1 MSKINIRESL
11 RNMDADSCCKYDL
24 LTMYDACPLTDEDK
38 ADIAKLL
45 FDNEDP
51 EVIYQKLCT
60 YFCDDDVGELTG
72 LTDVQN
78 VTPFEAII
86 NNVKMG
92 LDQKYDSVFYND
104 VAGQFEITSKDTTYT
119 FGLSPVE
126 YETDGISLYVDY
138 NYDVPINYTSIK
150 EASEDILNKCI
161 EKVSTASQSNAYV
174 DDDTM
179 DYIVYDVVEDEGR
192 LCAKCMNE
200 STNSFEDIKLGK
212 VNSDAVN
219 ELLNNILNNPNYKLT
234 NDCRKKIADNS
245 APWGIVMSP
254 GFDITATN
262 ALMSTGDFGGSVSF
276 GESEELT
283 FENGDRVT
291 DGNRK
296 GTVIDCDSI
305 KVLVDWDY
313 SETDDIEWVM
323 KEDLSFVNAL
333 KESSEDE
340 AKLQMNNKY
349 DKDIVTEGIF
359 DSKETKQK
367 RYADTVKDVFGE
379 DVNVVAN
386 NVISYA
392 SDLLQEVADSL
403 GDESSSKNLGNSIM
417 RVIKNAQATINK
429 TPHSLVR
436 NIASIGQKYERES
449 INLKELQD
457 FLSKVGKLQ
466 NSGKDGYK
474 AMQFLFDKINN
485 SLSTRIDAI
494 IKTITNEYGLIRES
508 NESIQEVEDEA
519 KLQMNNK
526 YDKDI
531 VTEGIFDS
539 KETKQKRYADTVK
552 DVFGEDVNV
561 VANNVISY
569 ASDLL
574 QEVADS
580 LGDESSSKNLGNS
593 IMRVI
598 KNAQATI
605 NKTPH
610 SLVRNIASIGQKY
623 ERESINLK
631 ELQDFLSKV
640 GKLQNSGK
648 DGYKAMQ
655 FLFDKINNSLS
666 TRIDAIIKTIT
677 NEYGLIRE
685 SNESIQEVEDDQYF
699 TKEDLRD
706 GNLTEQDLLDAGYKY
721 VASNSPYDLYR
732 KIIGGKGDWYAV
744 NYENN
749 TVQHI
754 TYAQARGYEPIDDTT
769 GIKRLSKE
777 LGKKLLPQN
786 ESVDDGWVKR
796 WSFADKWYKGP
807 FVISKNPEPYRGY
820 HLEKVKPNGATA
832 KHYGNFNSIDDAKAE
847 ASRYLKE
854 SADDGVD
861 SNRFLP
867 NMEYCPA
874 CGGTRFNVKTGVC
887 ADCGYDEGDWGYTGT
902 DDLDEEVDIVEED
915 AEGYVNLREAF
926 EDTDELE
933 LKQAQQEFSSA
944 ATSINSTKLPAIYN
958 MVNFRSGDVVV
969 DFGGGK
975 FDNAVNYLKDK
986 GVTLLVYDPYNRSA
1000 EHNKEVL
1007 RILKE
1012 HGGADAAVNSNVLNV
1027 IKEPEAREAVLRN
1040 IKKITKRGAPIY
1052 ITVYEG
1058 RGDGAEGPTKS
1069 GYQLNRKTGDYMDEV
1084 GRVFSNVKRKGKL
1097 ITAINES
1104 TKHIKSSRNETF
1116 QNDKRL
1122 SSTSTNVP
1130 ETQMIDDLEYF
1141 YEVYPE
1147 AMEPILIRNGA
1158 TPDKDNWLD
1167 GCNIPQAYNEAVAY
1181 FESKY
1186 DNDDEYSELDTGV
1199 GSRLGWSNYIQS
1211 GIYEELDSDDYVDDW
1226 RELASKSVE
1235 GYVYTYCD
1243 ECGKKNR
1250 VKVTFN
1256 NFNEPFNDT
1265 EYKCKYC
1272 GANNLLTDPHSYD
1285 KNGNLVEASDDGGT
1299 GPTKSGYQLNR
1310 KTGDYM
1316 NESIVTEASNIGQG
1330 YTAPVMVSL
1339 ATEAKELEEWVEEYK
1354 NSKDKDAFE
1363 RLLPRFEDNILD
1375 YKSEIEKKI
1384 EEFDQYW
1391 EVHKKAML
1399 DNISEAVSI
1408 LKNIEIPGLDSKLS
1422 KLNESYSD
1430 DEWIDKMWEAFQGI
1444 SGIKDIS
1451 EGKNPNTYVVTF
1463 DTDGSAT
1470 ARARILLKA
1479 LIKANLDIELDSSNG
1494 SNVFTFITP
1503 TNEWEF
1509 IKGKM
1514 IKDSDGFLTSYDW
1527 YRNTDSG
1534 LNIFMFGEEEADP
1547 DYADWET
1554 ESDSEAEDWFNSY
1567 TGFDEE

>member
-24 LTMYDACPLTDEDK
+24 LTMYDACSLTDEDK

-45 FDNEDP
+45 FDKEDP
-51 EVIYQKLCT
+51 EVIYQKLCN
-60 YFCDDDVGELTG
+60 YFCDDDVSELTG
-72 LTDVQN
+72 LADVQN

-86 NNVKMG
+86 NNVKTG
-92 LDQKYDSVFYND
+92 LDQKYDGVFYND
-104 VAGQFEITSKDTTYT
+104 VAGQFEIKSKGTTYT

-150 EASEDILNKCI
+150 EASEDILNKCE
-161 EKVSTASQSNAYV
+161 EKVLVASQSNAV
-174 DDDTM
+174 LDDDTM
-179 DYIVYDVVEDEGR
+179 EYTVYDVVEDEGR

-254 GFDITATN
+254 GFDITASN
-262 ALMSTGDFGGSVSF
+262 ALMSTVDFGGSVSF

-283 FENGDRVT
+283 FEKGDRVT

-333 KESSEDE
+333 KESE
-340 AKLQMNNKY
+340 
-349 DKDIVTEGIF
+349 
-359 DSKETKQK
+359 
-367 RYADTVKDVFGE
+367 
-379 DVNVVAN
+379 
-386 NVISYA
+386 
-392 SDLLQEVADSL
+392 
-403 GDESSSKNLGNSIM
+403 
-417 RVIKNAQATINK
+417 
-429 TPHSLVR
+429 
-436 NIASIGQKYERES
+436 
-449 INLKELQD
+449 
-457 FLSKVGKLQ
+457 
-466 NSGKDGYK
+466 
-474 AMQFLFDKINN
+474 
-485 SLSTRIDAI
+485 
-494 IKTITNEYGLIRES
+494 
-508 NESIQEVEDEA
+508 
-519 KLQMNNK
+519 
-526 YDKDI
+526 
-531 VTEGIFDS
+531 
-539 KETKQKRYADTVK
+539 
-552 DVFGEDVNV
+552 
-561 VANNVISY
+561 
-569 ASDLL
+569 
-574 QEVADS
+574 
-580 LGDESSSKNLGNS
+580 
-593 IMRVI
+593 
-598 KNAQATI
+598 
-605 NKTPH
+605 
-610 SLVRNIASIGQKY
+610 
-623 ERESINLK
+623 
-631 ELQDFLSKV
+631 
-640 GKLQNSGK
+640 
-648 DGYKAMQ
+648 
-655 FLFDKINNSLS
+655 
-666 TRIDAIIKTIT
+666 
-677 NEYGLIRE
+677 
-685 SNESIQEVEDDQYF
+685 
-699 TKEDLRD
+699 KEDLHD
-706 GNLTEQDLLDAGYKY
+706 GNRTEKDLIDAGYKY

-732 KIIGGKGDWYAV
+732 KIVGGKGDWYAV

-769 GIKRLSKE
+769 GIKKLSME

-786 ESVDDGWVKR
+786 ESLGDTDCTESVHLGDVVDWHGTPHVVVNNDEDEDLLTLR
-796 WSFADKWYKGP
+796 PRDKFKESDFGDDDEGDNSEDVY
-807 FVISKNPEPYRGY
+807 ISP
-820 HLEKVKPNGATA
+820 LQ
-832 KHYGNFNSIDDAKAE
+832 
-847 ASRYLKE
+847 LKE
-854 SADDGVD
+854 SVDDGVD
-861 SNRFLP
+861 SSRFLP
-867 NMEYCPA
+867 NMEYCPE

-887 ADCGYDEGDWGYTGT
+887 LDCGYNEGYWGYTGT

-915 AEGYVNLREAF
+915 AEGYVNLGEAF

-958 MVNFRSGDVVV
+958 MVNFRPGDVVV

-1040 IKKITKRGAPIY
+1040 IKKITRRGAPIY

-1084 GRVFSNVKRKGKL
+1084 GRIFSNVKRKGKL

-1104 TKHIKSSRNETF
+1104 TSMT
-1116 QNDKRL
+1116 
-1122 SSTSTNVP
+1122 
-1130 ETQMIDDLEYF
+1130 
-1141 YEVYPE
+1141 
-1147 AMEPILIRNGA
+1147 
-1158 TPDKDNWLD
+1158 
-1167 GCNIPQAYNEAVAY
+1167 
-1181 FESKY
+1181 
-1186 DNDDEYSELDTGV
+1186 
-1199 GSRLGWSNYIQS
+1199 
-1211 GIYEELDSDDYVDDW
+1211 
-1226 RELASKSVE
+1226 
-1235 GYVYTYCD
+1235 
-1243 ECGKKNR
+1243 
-1250 VKVTFN
+1250 
-1256 NFNEPFNDT
+1256 
-1265 EYKCKYC
+1265 
-1272 GANNLLTDPHSYD
+1272 
-1285 KNGNLVEASDDGGT
+1285 
-1299 GPTKSGYQLNR
+1299 
-1310 KTGDYM
+1310 
-1316 NESIVTEASNIGQG
+1316 ESIFTDASNIGQG
-1330 YTAPVMVSL
+1330 YTAPNMVSL
-1339 ATEAKELEEWVEEYK
+1339 VAKAKELEKWVKEYK

-1363 RLLPRFEDNILD
+1363 RLLPSFEDNILD
-1375 YKSEIEKKI
+1375 YKSEIEEKI
-1384 EEFDQYW
+1384 KDFDKYW

-1408 LKNIEIPGLDSKLS
+1408 LKNIGIPRLDSKLS

-1430 DEWIDKMWEAFQGI
+1430 DEWIDRMWEAFQGI

-1503 TNEWEF
+1503 TSEWEF

-1534 LNIFMFGEEEADP
+1534 LNIFMFGEDEADP

-1554 ESDSEAEDWFNSY
+1554 ESDAEAEDWFNSY
-1567 TGFDEE
+1567 NGFNDEEELDESVKSSATAEAISKELKDAAYKLFKTPKWGFESDKESDDYINPIFAVSEDPKTGDIEVQVRAELDYDNLMELADVLNKVVEKYDRNSYFDAEQPGIISAVIRYN

>member
-60 YFCDDDVGELTG
+60 YFCDDDVSELTG
-72 LTDVQN
+72 LNDVQN

-86 NNVKMG
+86 SNVKMG

-150 EASEDILNKCI
+150 EASEDILTKCN
-161 EKVSTASQSNAYV
+161 EKVSTASQSNAV
-174 DDDTM
+174 LDDDTM
-179 DYIVYDVVEDEGR
+179 EYTVYDVVEDEGR

-283 FENGDRVT
+283 FEKGDRVT
-291 DGNRK
+291 DGDRK

-313 SETDDIEWVM
+313 SDTDDIEWVM

-349 DKDIVTEGIF
+349 DNDIVTEGIF

-403 GDESSSKNLGNSIM
+403 GDESSSKNLGNSII
-417 RVIKNAQATINK
+417 RVIKNAKATINK

-508 NESIQEVEDEA
+508 NESIQED
-519 KLQMNNK
+519 
-526 YDKDI
+526 
-531 VTEGIFDS
+531 
-539 KETKQKRYADTVK
+539 
-552 DVFGEDVNV
+552 
-561 VANNVISY
+561 
-569 ASDLL
+569 
-574 QEVADS
+574 
-580 LGDESSSKNLGNS
+580 
-593 IMRVI
+593 
-598 KNAQATI
+598 
-605 NKTPH
+605 
-610 SLVRNIASIGQKY
+610 
-623 ERESINLK
+623 
-631 ELQDFLSKV
+631 
-640 GKLQNSGK
+640 
-648 DGYKAMQ
+648 
-655 FLFDKINNSLS
+655 
-666 TRIDAIIKTIT
+666 
-677 NEYGLIRE
+677 
-685 SNESIQEVEDDQYF
+685 
-699 TKEDLRD
+699 
-706 GNLTEQDLLDAGYKY
+706 
-721 VASNSPYDLYR
+721 
-732 KIIGGKGDWYAV
+732 
-744 NYENN
+744 
-749 TVQHI
+749 
-754 TYAQARGYEPIDDTT
+754 
-769 GIKRLSKE
+769 
-777 LGKKLLPQN
+777 
-786 ESVDDGWVKR
+786 
-796 WSFADKWYKGP
+796 
-807 FVISKNPEPYRGY
+807 
-820 HLEKVKPNGATA
+820 
-832 KHYGNFNSIDDAKAE
+832 
-847 ASRYLKE
+847 
-854 SADDGVD
+854 
-861 SNRFLP
+861 
-867 NMEYCPA
+867 
-874 CGGTRFNVKTGVC
+874 
-887 ADCGYDEGDWGYTGT
+887 
-902 DDLDEEVDIVEED
+902 DDLIS
-915 AEGYVNLREAF
+915 AE
-926 EDTDELE
+926 
-933 LKQAQQEFSSA
+933 QEFDSA
-944 ATSINSTKLPAIYN
+944 ATSINSNKLPAVYS
-958 MVNFRSGDVVV
+958 MVRFNPGDVVV

-975 FDNAVNYLKDK
+975 FDNAVNYLKDND
-986 GVTLLVYDPYNRSA
+986 VTLLVYDPYNRSA

-1069 GYQLNRKTGDYMDEV
+1069 GYQLNRKTGDYMDEI
-1084 GRVFSNVKRKGKL
+1084 GKVFSNVKRKGKL

-1104 TKHIKSSRNETF
+1104 TN
-1116 QNDKRL
+1116 
-1122 SSTSTNVP
+1122 
-1130 ETQMIDDLEYF
+1130 
-1141 YEVYPE
+1141 
-1147 AMEPILIRNGA
+1147 
-1158 TPDKDNWLD
+1158 
-1167 GCNIPQAYNEAVAY
+1167 
-1181 FESKY
+1181 
-1186 DNDDEYSELDTGV
+1186 
-1199 GSRLGWSNYIQS
+1199 
-1211 GIYEELDSDDYVDDW
+1211 
-1226 RELASKSVE
+1226 
-1235 GYVYTYCD
+1235 
-1243 ECGKKNR
+1243 
-1250 VKVTFN
+1250 
-1256 NFNEPFNDT
+1256 
-1265 EYKCKYC
+1265 
-1272 GANNLLTDPHSYD
+1272 
-1285 KNGNLVEASDDGGT
+1285 
-1299 GPTKSGYQLNR
+1299 
-1310 KTGDYM
+1310 M
-1316 NESIVTEASNIGQG
+1316 NESIVTDASNIGQG
-1330 YTAPVMVSL
+1330 YAAPIMVSL
-1339 ATEAKELEEWVEEYK
+1339 VTQAKELAKEYK
-1354 NSKDKDAFE
+1354 NNKDEDAFE

-1375 YKSEIEKKI
+1375 YKSEIEEKI
-1384 EEFDQYW
+1384 KDFDKYW

-1408 LKNIEIPGLDSKLS
+1408 LKNSGIPGLDSKLS
-1422 KLNESYSD
+1422 KLNESYSG
-1430 DEWIDKMWEAFQGI
+1430 DEWIDRMWEAFEGI

-1534 LNIFMFGEEEADP
+1534 LNIFMFGEDEADP

-1554 ESDSEAEDWFNSY
+1554 ESDAEAEDWFNSY

>member
-24 LTMYDACPLTDEDK
+24 LTMYDACSLTDEDK

-51 EVIYQKLCT
+51 EVIYQKLCN
-60 YFCDDDVGELTG
+60 YFCDDDVSELTG
-72 LTDVQN
+72 LSDVQN

-86 NNVKMG
+86 NNVKTG

-138 NYDVPINYTSIK
+138 NYDIPINYTSIK
-150 EASEDILNKCI
+150 EASEDILTKCN
-161 EKVSTASQSNAYV
+161 EKVSTVSQSNAYV

-323 KEDLSFVNAL
+323 KEDLSFVNSL
-333 KESSEDE
+333 KESS
-340 AKLQMNNKY
+340 
-349 DKDIVTEGIF
+349 
-359 DSKETKQK
+359 
-367 RYADTVKDVFGE
+367 
-379 DVNVVAN
+379 
-386 NVISYA
+386 
-392 SDLLQEVADSL
+392 
-403 GDESSSKNLGNSIM
+403 
-417 RVIKNAQATINK
+417 
-429 TPHSLVR
+429 
-436 NIASIGQKYERES
+436 
-449 INLKELQD
+449 
-457 FLSKVGKLQ
+457 
-466 NSGKDGYK
+466 
-474 AMQFLFDKINN
+474 
-485 SLSTRIDAI
+485 
-494 IKTITNEYGLIRES
+494 
-508 NESIQEVEDEA
+508 
-519 KLQMNNK
+519 
-526 YDKDI
+526 
-531 VTEGIFDS
+531 
-539 KETKQKRYADTVK
+539 
-552 DVFGEDVNV
+552 
-561 VANNVISY
+561 
-569 ASDLL
+569 
-574 QEVADS
+574 
-580 LGDESSSKNLGNS
+580 
-593 IMRVI
+593 
-598 KNAQATI
+598 
-605 NKTPH
+605 
-610 SLVRNIASIGQKY
+610 
-623 ERESINLK
+623 
-631 ELQDFLSKV
+631 
-640 GKLQNSGK
+640 
-648 DGYKAMQ
+648 
-655 FLFDKINNSLS
+655 
-666 TRIDAIIKTIT
+666 
-677 NEYGLIRE
+677 
-685 SNESIQEVEDDQYF
+685 
-699 TKEDLRD
+699 KEDLRD

-721 VASNSPYDLYR
+721 VASNSPYNLYR
-732 KIIGGKGDWYAV
+732 KIISGKGDWYAV

-754 TYAQARGYEPIDDTT
+754 TYAQARGDEPIDDKT

-887 ADCGYDEGDWGYTGT
+887 TDCGYDEGDWGYTGT
-902 DDLDEEVDIVEED
+902 DDLDEESDIVEED

-958 MVNFRSGDVVV
+958 MVEFRPGDVVV

-986 GVTLLVYDPYNRSA
+986 DVTLLVYDPYNRSA

-1007 RILKE
+1007 RLLKE

-1027 IKEPEAREAVLRN
+1027 IKEPEAREAVLKN

-1104 TKHIKSSRNETF
+1104 TS
-1116 QNDKRL
+1116 
-1122 SSTSTNVP
+1122 
-1130 ETQMIDDLEYF
+1130 
-1141 YEVYPE
+1141 
-1147 AMEPILIRNGA
+1147 
-1158 TPDKDNWLD
+1158 
-1167 GCNIPQAYNEAVAY
+1167 
-1181 FESKY
+1181 
-1186 DNDDEYSELDTGV
+1186 
-1199 GSRLGWSNYIQS
+1199 
-1211 GIYEELDSDDYVDDW
+1211 
-1226 RELASKSVE
+1226 
-1235 GYVYTYCD
+1235 
-1243 ECGKKNR
+1243 
-1250 VKVTFN
+1250 
-1256 NFNEPFNDT
+1256 
-1265 EYKCKYC
+1265 
-1272 GANNLLTDPHSYD
+1272 
-1285 KNGNLVEASDDGGT
+1285 
-1299 GPTKSGYQLNR
+1299 
-1310 KTGDYM
+1310 M
-1316 NESIVTEASNIGQG
+1316 NESIVTDASNIGQG

-1339 ATEAKELEEWVEEYK
+1339 VTKAKELKDWVEEYK
-1354 NSKDKDAFE
+1354 NSKDKDVFE
-1363 RLLPRFEDNILD
+1363 RLLPSFEDNILD
-1375 YKSEIEKKI
+1375 YKSDI
-1384 EEFDQYW
+1384 EEKIKDFDKYW

-1408 LKNIEIPGLDSKLS
+1408 LKNISIPGLDSKLS
-1422 KLNESYSD
+1422 KLDESYSD
-1430 DEWIDKMWEAFQGI
+1430 DEWVDKMWEAFQGI
-1444 SGIKDIS
+1444 SGIEDIS
-1451 EGKNPNTYVVTF
+1451 EGKKPNTYIVTF
-1463 DTDGSAT
+1463 DSEGSAT

-1534 LNIFMFGEEEADP
+1534 LNIFMFGADEADP

-1554 ESDSEAEDWFNSY
+1554 ESDTEAEDWFNSY

>member
-60 YFCDDDVGELTG
+60 YFCDDDVSELTG

-78 VTPFEAII
+78 VTPLEAII

-150 EASEDILNKCI
+150 EASEDILNKCN
-161 EKVSTASQSNAYV
+161 EKVSTASQSNGYV
-174 DDDTM
+174 DDDIM
-179 DYIVYDVVEDEGR
+179 DYTVYDVVEDEGR

-234 NDCRKKIADNS
+234 DDCKRKIAANS

-254 GFDITATN
+254 GFDITASN

-323 KEDLSFVNAL
+323 KEDLSFVNSL
-333 KESSEDE
+333 KESS
-340 AKLQMNNKY
+340 
-349 DKDIVTEGIF
+349 
-359 DSKETKQK
+359 
-367 RYADTVKDVFGE
+367 
-379 DVNVVAN
+379 
-386 NVISYA
+386 
-392 SDLLQEVADSL
+392 
-403 GDESSSKNLGNSIM
+403 
-417 RVIKNAQATINK
+417 
-429 TPHSLVR
+429 
-436 NIASIGQKYERES
+436 
-449 INLKELQD
+449 
-457 FLSKVGKLQ
+457 
-466 NSGKDGYK
+466 
-474 AMQFLFDKINN
+474 
-485 SLSTRIDAI
+485 
-494 IKTITNEYGLIRES
+494 
-508 NESIQEVEDEA
+508 
-519 KLQMNNK
+519 
-526 YDKDI
+526 
-531 VTEGIFDS
+531 
-539 KETKQKRYADTVK
+539 
-552 DVFGEDVNV
+552 
-561 VANNVISY
+561 
-569 ASDLL
+569 
-574 QEVADS
+574 
-580 LGDESSSKNLGNS
+580 
-593 IMRVI
+593 
-598 KNAQATI
+598 
-605 NKTPH
+605 
-610 SLVRNIASIGQKY
+610 
-623 ERESINLK
+623 
-631 ELQDFLSKV
+631 
-640 GKLQNSGK
+640 
-648 DGYKAMQ
+648 
-655 FLFDKINNSLS
+655 
-666 TRIDAIIKTIT
+666 
-677 NEYGLIRE
+677 
-685 SNESIQEVEDDQYF
+685 
-699 TKEDLRD
+699 KEDLRD

-721 VASNSPYDLYR
+721 VASNSPYNLYR
-732 KIIGGKGDWYAV
+732 KIISGKGDWYAV

-769 GIKRLSKE
+769 GIRKLSME

-786 ESVDDGWVKR
+786 ESLGDTDCTESVHLGDVVDWHGTPHVVVNNDEDEDLLTLRPKDKFKDSDFGDDDEGDNSEDVYISPLQLKESVDDGWVKR

-807 FVISKNPEPYRGY
+807 FVISKNPEPYKGY

-874 CGGTRFNVKTGVC
+874 CGGTRFNVKTGFC

-902 DDLDEEVDIVEED
+902 DDLDED

-944 ATSINSTKLPAIYN
+944 ATSINSNKLPAIYN
-958 MVNFRSGDVVV
+958 MVKFRPGDVVV

-986 GVTLLVYDPYNRSA
+986 NVTLLVYDPYNRSA

-1007 RILKE
+1007 RLLKE

-1027 IKEPEAREAVLRN
+1027 IKEPEAREAVLKN

-1069 GYQLNRKTGDYMDEV
+1069 GYQLNRKTSDYMDEV
-1084 GRVFSNVKRKGKL
+1084 GSVFSNVKRKGKL

-1158 TPDKDNWLD
+1158 TPDKDNWMD
-1167 GCNIPQAYNEAVAY
+1167 GCNIPQAYNEAIAY

-1211 GIYEELDSDDYVDDW
+1211 GIYEELDSDD
-1226 RELASKSVE
+1226 
-1235 GYVYTYCD
+1235 G
-1243 ECGKKNR
+1243 GK
-1250 VKVTFN
+1250 VH
-1256 NFNEPFNDT
+1256 T
-1265 EYKCKYC
+1265 E
-1272 GANNLLTDPHSYD
+1272 
-1285 KNGNLVEASDDGGT
+1285 
-1299 GPTKSGYQLNR
+1299 SGYQLNR

-1316 NESIVTEASNIGQG
+1316 NESIVTDASNIGQG
-1330 YTAPVMVSL
+1330 YAAPIMVSL
-1339 ATEAKELEEWVEEYK
+1339 VTKAKELEKWVKEYK
-1354 NSKDKDAFE
+1354 NSKDKDSFE
-1363 RLLPRFEDNILD
+1363 RFLPSVEDDILD

-1384 EEFDQYW
+1384 KDFDQYW
-1391 EVHKKAML
+1391 ELHKKAML

-1408 LKNIEIPGLDSKLS
+1408 LKNIGIPGLDSKLS

-1430 DEWIDKMWEAFQGI
+1430 DEWVDKMWEAFQGI

-1451 EGKNPNTYVVTF
+1451 EGKKPNTYIVTF
-1463 DTDGSAT
+1463 DSEGSAT

-1479 LIKANLDIELDSSNG
+1479 LIKADLDIELDSSNG
-1494 SNVFTFITP
+1494 SNVFIFTTP

-1514 IKDSDGFLTSYDW
+1514 VKDSDGFLTSYDW

-1554 ESDSEAEDWFNSY
+1554 ESDAEAEDWFNSY
-1567 TGFDEE
+1567 TGFDDEEELDESVKSSATAEVISKELKDAAYKLFKTPKWGFESNKEIEDYINPIFDVSEDPKTGDIEVQVRAELGYDNLMDLSDVLDKVISKYDKDAYFEPEQPGILCAFIRY

>member
-24 LTMYDACPLTDEDK
+24 LTMYDACSLTDEDK

-60 YFCDDDVGELTG
+60 YFCDDDVSELTG

-78 VTPFEAII
+78 VTPFEAVI

-104 VAGQFEITSKDTTYT
+104 VAGQFEIKSKDTTYT

-138 NYDVPINYTSIK
+138 NYDMPINYTSIK

-161 EKVSTASQSNAYV
+161 EKVSAASQSNGYV

-179 DYIVYDVVEDEGR
+179 EYTVYDVVEDEGR

-234 NDCRKKIADNS
+234 NDCKKKIADNS

-291 DGNRK
+291 DGDRK

-313 SETDDIEWVM
+313 SETDDIEWVDKSELSFVECLKESEIPMDTVKKDIQSYLNHHLGSNEVYIEVNDVHNIDKDTVGVEYEVHLSIPIGNGEYERDTEYRSLPFRYKYGKWQPEVTESKYDIKTKTTARKLVDKAKADDIDWVM

-333 KESSEDE
+333 KESENSPEVTYKQDRRLNSTSVIY
-340 AKLQMNNKY
+340 KGYLIKIDRGGDGYNVY
-349 DKDIVTEGIF
+349 DKYRELEDTGFPSMEAAKKFVDELVT
-359 DSKETKQK
+359 
-367 RYADTVKDVFGE
+367 KDKMYE
-379 DVNVVAN
+379 STTNTE
-386 NVISYA
+386 SY
-392 SDLLQEVADSL
+392 S
-403 GDESSSKNLGNSIM
+403 
-417 RVIKNAQATINK
+417 
-429 TPHSLVR
+429 
-436 NIASIGQKYERES
+436 
-449 INLKELQD
+449 
-457 FLSKVGKLQ
+457 
-466 NSGKDGYK
+466 
-474 AMQFLFDKINN
+474 
-485 SLSTRIDAI
+485 
-494 IKTITNEYGLIRES
+494 
-508 NESIQEVEDEA
+508 
-519 KLQMNNK
+519 
-526 YDKDI
+526 
-531 VTEGIFDS
+531 
-539 KETKQKRYADTVK
+539 
-552 DVFGEDVNV
+552 
-561 VANNVISY
+561 
-569 ASDLL
+569 
-574 QEVADS
+574 
-580 LGDESSSKNLGNS
+580 
-593 IMRVI
+593 
-598 KNAQATI
+598 
-605 NKTPH
+605 
-610 SLVRNIASIGQKY
+610 
-623 ERESINLK
+623 
-631 ELQDFLSKV
+631 
-640 GKLQNSGK
+640 
-648 DGYKAMQ
+648 
-655 FLFDKINNSLS
+655 
-666 TRIDAIIKTIT
+666 
-677 NEYGLIRE
+677 
-685 SNESIQEVEDDQYF
+685 
-699 TKEDLRD
+699 
-706 GNLTEQDLLDAGYKY
+706 TEQDLIDAGYKY

-744 NYENN
+744 NYGNN

-769 GIKRLSKE
+769 GIKKLSME

-786 ESVDDGWVKR
+786 ESLGDTDCTESVHLGDVVDWHGTPHVVVNNDEDEDLLTLRPKDKFKDSDFGDDDEGDNSEDVYISPLQLKESVDDGWVKR

-807 FVISKNPEPYRGY
+807 FVISKNPEPYKGY

-902 DDLDEEVDIVEED
+902 DDFEE
-915 AEGYVNLREAF
+915 GWR
-926 EDTDELE
+926 EDTDIEDFLSDYNDKVDQIIRGYRNMVNKDSDHRNEILSDLANLRNKLSNAYEQLKSGKDVSESLKDEFE

-944 ATSINSTKLPAIYN
+944 ATSINSNKLPAIYN
-958 MVNFRSGDVVV
+958 MVEFRPGDVVV

-986 GVTLLVYDPYNRSA
+986 NVTLLVYDPYNRSA

-1007 RILKE
+1007 RLLKE

-1027 IKEPEAREAVLRN
+1027 IKEPEAREAVLKN

-1069 GYQLNRKTGDYMDEV
+1069 GYQLNRKT
-1084 GRVFSNVKRKGKL
+1084 S
-1097 ITAINES
+1097 
-1104 TKHIKSSRNETF
+1104 
-1116 QNDKRL
+1116 
-1122 SSTSTNVP
+1122 
-1130 ETQMIDDLEYF
+1130 
-1141 YEVYPE
+1141 
-1147 AMEPILIRNGA
+1147 
-1158 TPDKDNWLD
+1158 
-1167 GCNIPQAYNEAVAY
+1167 
-1181 FESKY
+1181 
-1186 DNDDEYSELDTGV
+1186 
-1199 GSRLGWSNYIQS
+1199 
-1211 GIYEELDSDDYVDDW
+1211 
-1226 RELASKSVE
+1226 
-1235 GYVYTYCD
+1235 
-1243 ECGKKNR
+1243 
-1250 VKVTFN
+1250 
-1256 NFNEPFNDT
+1256 
-1265 EYKCKYC
+1265 
-1272 GANNLLTDPHSYD
+1272 
-1285 KNGNLVEASDDGGT
+1285 
-1299 GPTKSGYQLNR
+1299 
-1310 KTGDYM
+1310 DYM
-1316 NESIVTEASNIGQG
+1316 NESIVTDASNIGQG
-1330 YTAPVMVSL
+1330 YAAPIMVSL
-1339 ATEAKELEEWVEEYK
+1339 VTKAKELEKLVKEYK
-1354 NSKDKDAFE
+1354 NSKDKDSFE
-1363 RLLPRFEDNILD
+1363 RFLPSFEDNILD
-1375 YKSEIEKKI
+1375 YKSEIEEKI
-1384 EEFDQYW
+1384 KDFDKYW

-1408 LKNIEIPGLDSKLS
+1408 LKNIGIPSLDSKLS
-1422 KLNESYSD
+1422 KLDESYSD

-1451 EGKNPNTYVVTF
+1451 EGKKPNTYIVTF
-1463 DTDGSAT
+1463 DSEGSAT

-1479 LIKANLDIELDSSNG
+1479 LIKADLDIELDSSNG

>member
-24 LTMYDACPLTDEDK
+24 LTMYDACSLTDEDK

-51 EVIYQKLCT
+51 EVIYQKLCN
-60 YFCDDDVGELTG
+60 YFCDDDVSELTG

-86 NNVKMG
+86 NNVKTG
-92 LDQKYDSVFYND
+92 LDQKYDGVFYND
-104 VAGQFEITSKDTTYT
+104 VAGQFEIKSKDTTYT

-138 NYDVPINYTSIK
+138 NYDMPINYTSIK
-150 EASEDILNKCI
+150 EASEDILNKCT
-161 EKVSTASQSNAYV
+161 EKVSAASQSNGYV

-179 DYIVYDVVEDEGR
+179 EYTVYDVVEDEGR

-323 KEDLSFVNAL
+323 KEDLSFVNSL
-333 KESSEDE
+333 KES
-340 AKLQMNNKY
+340 A
-349 DKDIVTEGIF
+349 
-359 DSKETKQK
+359 
-367 RYADTVKDVFGE
+367 
-379 DVNVVAN
+379 
-386 NVISYA
+386 
-392 SDLLQEVADSL
+392 
-403 GDESSSKNLGNSIM
+403 
-417 RVIKNAQATINK
+417 
-429 TPHSLVR
+429 
-436 NIASIGQKYERES
+436 
-449 INLKELQD
+449 
-457 FLSKVGKLQ
+457 
-466 NSGKDGYK
+466 
-474 AMQFLFDKINN
+474 
-485 SLSTRIDAI
+485 
-494 IKTITNEYGLIRES
+494 
-508 NESIQEVEDEA
+508 
-519 KLQMNNK
+519 
-526 YDKDI
+526 
-531 VTEGIFDS
+531 
-539 KETKQKRYADTVK
+539 
-552 DVFGEDVNV
+552 
-561 VANNVISY
+561 
-569 ASDLL
+569 
-574 QEVADS
+574 
-580 LGDESSSKNLGNS
+580 
-593 IMRVI
+593 
-598 KNAQATI
+598 
-605 NKTPH
+605 
-610 SLVRNIASIGQKY
+610 
-623 ERESINLK
+623 
-631 ELQDFLSKV
+631 
-640 GKLQNSGK
+640 
-648 DGYKAMQ
+648 
-655 FLFDKINNSLS
+655 
-666 TRIDAIIKTIT
+666 
-677 NEYGLIRE
+677 
-685 SNESIQEVEDDQYF
+685 
-699 TKEDLRD
+699 KEDLRD

-721 VASNSPYDLYR
+721 VASNSPYNLYR
-732 KIIGGKGDWYAV
+732 KIISGKGDWYAV

-754 TYAQARGYEPIDDTT
+754 TYAQARGDEPIDDKT
-769 GIKRLSKE
+769 GIKRLSME

-786 ESVDDGWVKR
+786 ESLGDTDCTESVHLGDVVDWHGTPHVVVNNDEDEDLLTLRPKDKFKDSDFGDDDEGDNSEDVYISPLQLKESVDDGWVKR

-847 ASRYLKE
+847 ASKYLKE
-854 SADDGVD
+854 SADDDVN

-874 CGGTRFNVKTGVC
+874 CGGTRFNVKTGFC

-902 DDLDEEVDIVEED
+902 DDLDED

-944 ATSINSTKLPAIYN
+944 ATSINSNKLPAIYN
-958 MVNFRSGDVVV
+958 MVKFRPGDVVV

-986 GVTLLVYDPYNRSA
+986 NVTLLVYDPYNRSA

-1007 RILKE
+1007 RLLKE

-1027 IKEPEAREAVLRN
+1027 IKEPEAREAVLKN

-1069 GYQLNRKTGDYMDEV
+1069 GYQLNRKTSDYMDEV
-1084 GRVFSNVKRKGKL
+1084 GSVFSNVKRKGKL

-1211 GIYEELDSDDYVDDW
+1211 GIYEELDSDD
-1226 RELASKSVE
+1226 
-1235 GYVYTYCD
+1235 G
-1243 ECGKKNR
+1243 GK
-1250 VKVTFN
+1250 VH
-1256 NFNEPFNDT
+1256 T
-1265 EYKCKYC
+1265 E
-1272 GANNLLTDPHSYD
+1272 
-1285 KNGNLVEASDDGGT
+1285 
-1299 GPTKSGYQLNR
+1299 SGYQLNR

-1316 NESIVTEASNIGQG
+1316 NESIVTNASNIGQG
-1330 YTAPVMVSL
+1330 YTAPNMVSL
-1339 ATEAKELEEWVEEYK
+1339 VAKAKELEKWVKEYK

-1363 RLLPRFEDNILD
+1363 RLLPTLEDNILD
-1375 YKSEIEKKI
+1375 YKSEIEEKI
-1384 EEFDQYW
+1384 KDFDKYW

-1408 LKNIEIPGLDSKLS
+1408 LKNIGIPRLDSKLE

-1430 DEWIDKMWEAFQGI
+1430 DDWIDKMWKAFQDI

-1463 DTDGSAT
+1463 DTEGSAT

-1479 LIKANLDIELDSSNG
+1479 LIKADLDIELDSSNG

-1554 ESDSEAEDWFNSY
+1554 ESDAEAEDWFKSYNGFNDEEELDESVKSRATAEVISKELKDAAYKLFKTPKWGFESDKEIDDYINPIFAVSEDPKTGDIEVQVRAELDYDNLMELADVLNKVVEKYDRNSY
-1567 TGFDEE
+1567 FDAEQPGIITAVIRYN

>member
-60 YFCDDDVGELTG
+60 YFCDDDVSELTG

-150 EASEDILNKCI
+150 EASEDILNKCN
-161 EKVSTASQSNAYV
+161 EKVSTASQSNGYV

-179 DYIVYDVVEDEGR
+179 EYTVYDVVEDEGR

-291 DGNRK
+291 DGDRK

-313 SETDDIEWVM
+313 SDTDDIEWVM
-323 KEDLSFVNAL
+323 KEDLSFIDSL
-333 KESSEDE
+333 KES
-340 AKLQMNNKY
+340 
-349 DKDIVTEGIF
+349 
-359 DSKETKQK
+359 
-367 RYADTVKDVFGE
+367 
-379 DVNVVAN
+379 
-386 NVISYA
+386 
-392 SDLLQEVADSL
+392 
-403 GDESSSKNLGNSIM
+403 
-417 RVIKNAQATINK
+417 
-429 TPHSLVR
+429 
-436 NIASIGQKYERES
+436 
-449 INLKELQD
+449 
-457 FLSKVGKLQ
+457 
-466 NSGKDGYK
+466 
-474 AMQFLFDKINN
+474 
-485 SLSTRIDAI
+485 
-494 IKTITNEYGLIRES
+494 TN
-508 NESIQEVEDEA
+508 
-519 KLQMNNK
+519 
-526 YDKDI
+526 
-531 VTEGIFDS
+531 
-539 KETKQKRYADTVK
+539 
-552 DVFGEDVNV
+552 
-561 VANNVISY
+561 
-569 ASDLL
+569 
-574 QEVADS
+574 
-580 LGDESSSKNLGNS
+580 
-593 IMRVI
+593 
-598 KNAQATI
+598 
-605 NKTPH
+605 
-610 SLVRNIASIGQKY
+610 
-623 ERESINLK
+623 
-631 ELQDFLSKV
+631 
-640 GKLQNSGK
+640 
-648 DGYKAMQ
+648 
-655 FLFDKINNSLS
+655 
-666 TRIDAIIKTIT
+666 
-677 NEYGLIRE
+677 
-685 SNESIQEVEDDQYF
+685 
-699 TKEDLRD
+699 
-706 GNLTEQDLLDAGYKY
+706 
-721 VASNSPYDLYR
+721 
-732 KIIGGKGDWYAV
+732 
-744 NYENN
+744 
-749 TVQHI
+749 
-754 TYAQARGYEPIDDTT
+754 
-769 GIKRLSKE
+769 
-777 LGKKLLPQN
+777 
-786 ESVDDGWVKR
+786 
-796 WSFADKWYKGP
+796 
-807 FVISKNPEPYRGY
+807 
-820 HLEKVKPNGATA
+820 
-832 KHYGNFNSIDDAKAE
+832 
-847 ASRYLKE
+847 
-854 SADDGVD
+854 
-861 SNRFLP
+861 
-867 NMEYCPA
+867 
-874 CGGTRFNVKTGVC
+874 
-887 ADCGYDEGDWGYTGT
+887 
-902 DDLDEEVDIVEED
+902 EEVD
-915 AEGYVNLREAF
+915 
-926 EDTDELE
+926 LE
-933 LKQAQQEFSSA
+933 NPEQEFSSA
-944 ATSINSTKLPAIYN
+944 ATSINSNKLPAIYN
-958 MVNFRSGDVVV
+958 MVEFRPGDVVV

-986 GVTLLVYDPYNRSA
+986 DVTLLVYDPYNRSA

-1007 RILKE
+1007 RLLKE

-1027 IKEPEAREAVLRN
+1027 IKEPEAREAVLKN

-1084 GRVFSNVKRKGKL
+1084 GSVFSNVKRKGKL

-1199 GSRLGWSNYIQS
+1199 GSRLGWSNYIRS
-1211 GIYEELDSDDYVDDW
+1211 GIYEELDSDDYVDDQ
-1226 RELASKSVE
+1226 RELASKSTG

-1339 ATEAKELEEWVEEYK
+1339 VTEAKELEEWVEEYK

-1363 RLLPRFEDNILD
+1363 RLLPKFKDDILD
-1375 YKSEIEKKI
+1375 YKSEIEEKI
-1384 EEFDQYW
+1384 KEFDKYW
-1391 EVHKKAML
+1391 ELHKKAML

-1408 LKNIEIPGLDSKLS
+1408 LKNIGIPRLDSKLE

-1451 EGKNPNTYVVTF
+1451 EGKKPNTYIVTF
-1463 DTDGSAT
+1463 DSEGSAT

-1479 LIKANLDIELDSSNG
+1479 LIKADLDIELDSSNG

-1503 TNEWEF
+1503 SSEWEF
-1509 IKGKM
+1509 VKGKM

-1534 LNIFMFGEEEADP
+1534 LNIFMFGEDEADP

-1554 ESDSEAEDWFNSY
+1554 ESDAEAEDWFNSY
-1567 TGFDEE
+1567 TGFHEDDLDEDFHRNKKSDIVK

>member
-60 YFCDDDVGELTG
+60 YFCDDDVSELTG
-72 LTDVQN
+72 LTDFQN

-104 VAGQFEITSKDTTYT
+104 VAGQFEIKSKDTTYT

-150 EASEDILNKCI
+150 EASEDILNKCN
-161 EKVSTASQSNAYV
+161 EKVSTASQSNGYV

-179 DYIVYDVVEDEGR
+179 EYTVYDVVEDEGR

-254 GFDITATN
+254 GFDITTTN

-305 KVLVDWDY
+305 KVLVEWDY
-313 SETDDIEWVM
+313 SETDDIEWVDKSELSFVECLKESEIPMDTVKKDIQSYLNHNLGSNEDYIEVNDVHNIDKDTVGVEYEVHLRIPIGNNEYERDTEYRALPFRYKYGKWQPVVTESKHDIKTKTTARKLVDKAKADDIEWVM
-323 KEDLSFVNAL
+323 KEDLSFVNSL
-333 KESSEDE
+333 KESENSPEVTYKQDRRLNSTSVIY
-340 AKLQMNNKY
+340 KGYLIKIDRGGDGYNVY
-349 DKDIVTEGIF
+349 DKYRELEDTGFPSMEAAKKFVDELVT
-359 DSKETKQK
+359 
-367 RYADTVKDVFGE
+367 KDKMYE
-379 DVNVVAN
+379 STTNTE
-386 NVISYA
+386 SY
-392 SDLLQEVADSL
+392 S
-403 GDESSSKNLGNSIM
+403 
-417 RVIKNAQATINK
+417 
-429 TPHSLVR
+429 
-436 NIASIGQKYERES
+436 
-449 INLKELQD
+449 
-457 FLSKVGKLQ
+457 
-466 NSGKDGYK
+466 
-474 AMQFLFDKINN
+474 
-485 SLSTRIDAI
+485 
-494 IKTITNEYGLIRES
+494 
-508 NESIQEVEDEA
+508 
-519 KLQMNNK
+519 
-526 YDKDI
+526 
-531 VTEGIFDS
+531 
-539 KETKQKRYADTVK
+539 
-552 DVFGEDVNV
+552 
-561 VANNVISY
+561 
-569 ASDLL
+569 
-574 QEVADS
+574 
-580 LGDESSSKNLGNS
+580 
-593 IMRVI
+593 
-598 KNAQATI
+598 
-605 NKTPH
+605 
-610 SLVRNIASIGQKY
+610 
-623 ERESINLK
+623 
-631 ELQDFLSKV
+631 
-640 GKLQNSGK
+640 
-648 DGYKAMQ
+648 
-655 FLFDKINNSLS
+655 
-666 TRIDAIIKTIT
+666 
-677 NEYGLIRE
+677 
-685 SNESIQEVEDDQYF
+685 
-699 TKEDLRD
+699 
-706 GNLTEQDLLDAGYKY
+706 TEQDLIDAGYKY

-732 KIIGGKGDWYAV
+732 KIVGGKGDWYAV

-786 ESVDDGWVKR
+786 ESVD
-796 WSFADKWYKGP
+796 
-807 FVISKNPEPYRGY
+807 
-820 HLEKVKPNGATA
+820 
-832 KHYGNFNSIDDAKAE
+832 
-847 ASRYLKE
+847 
-854 SADDGVD
+854 
-861 SNRFLP
+861 
-867 NMEYCPA
+867 
-874 CGGTRFNVKTGVC
+874 
-887 ADCGYDEGDWGYTGT
+887 EGDWGYTGT
-902 DDLDEEVDIVEED
+902 DDLDEESDIVKED

-944 ATSINSTKLPAIYN
+944 ATSINSNKLPAIYN
-958 MVNFRSGDVVV
+958 MVNFRPGDVVV

-986 GVTLLVYDPYNRSA
+986 DVTLLVYDPYNRSA

-1084 GRVFSNVKRKGKL
+1084 GKVFSNVKRKGKL

-1199 GSRLGWSNYIQS
+1199 GSRLGWSNYIRS

-1226 RELASKSVE
+1226 RELASKSTE

-1285 KNGNLVEASDDGGT
+1285 KNGNLFEASDDGGKVH
-1299 GPTKSGYQLNR
+1299 TKSGYQLNR

-1316 NESIVTEASNIGQG
+1316 NESIVTDASNIGQG

-1339 ATEAKELEEWVEEYK
+1339 VTKAKELEEWVEEYK
-1354 NSKDKDAFE
+1354 NSKDKDVFE
-1363 RLLPRFEDNILD
+1363 RLLPRFEDDILD
-1375 YKSEIEKKI
+1375 YKSDI
-1384 EEFDQYW
+1384 EEKIKDFDKYW

-1408 LKNIEIPGLDSKLS
+1408 LKNIGVLSLDSKLS

-1430 DEWIDKMWEAFQGI
+1430 DEWIDRMWEAFQGI

-1463 DTDGSAT
+1463 DTEGSAN

-1479 LIKANLDIELDSSNG
+1479 LIKADLDIELDSSNG

-1567 TGFDEE
+1567 TGFDEEELDESVKSSATAEAISKKLKDAAYKLFKTPKWGFESYKEIDDYINPIFDVSEDPKTGDIEVQVRAELDYDNLMELADVLNKVVEKYDRNSYFDADQPGILCSFIREEK

>member
-60 YFCDDDVGELTG
+60 YFCDDDVSELTG

-150 EASEDILNKCI
+150 EASEDILNKCE
-161 EKVSTASQSNAYV
+161 EKVLMASQSNAV
-174 DDDTM
+174 LDDDTM
-179 DYIVYDVVEDEGR
+179 EYTVYDVVEDEGR

-254 GFDITATN
+254 GFDITASN

-283 FENGDRVT
+283 FEKGDRVT

-323 KEDLSFVNAL
+323 KEDLSFVNSL
-333 KESSEDE
+333 KES
-340 AKLQMNNKY
+340 
-349 DKDIVTEGIF
+349 
-359 DSKETKQK
+359 
-367 RYADTVKDVFGE
+367 
-379 DVNVVAN
+379 
-386 NVISYA
+386 
-392 SDLLQEVADSL
+392 
-403 GDESSSKNLGNSIM
+403 
-417 RVIKNAQATINK
+417 
-429 TPHSLVR
+429 
-436 NIASIGQKYERES
+436 
-449 INLKELQD
+449 
-457 FLSKVGKLQ
+457 
-466 NSGKDGYK
+466 
-474 AMQFLFDKINN
+474 
-485 SLSTRIDAI
+485 AI
-494 IKTITNEYGLIRES
+494 
-508 NESIQEVEDEA
+508 
-519 KLQMNNK
+519 
-526 YDKDI
+526 
-531 VTEGIFDS
+531 
-539 KETKQKRYADTVK
+539 
-552 DVFGEDVNV
+552 
-561 VANNVISY
+561 
-569 ASDLL
+569 
-574 QEVADS
+574 
-580 LGDESSSKNLGNS
+580 
-593 IMRVI
+593 
-598 KNAQATI
+598 
-605 NKTPH
+605 
-610 SLVRNIASIGQKY
+610 
-623 ERESINLK
+623 
-631 ELQDFLSKV
+631 
-640 GKLQNSGK
+640 
-648 DGYKAMQ
+648 
-655 FLFDKINNSLS
+655 
-666 TRIDAIIKTIT
+666 
-677 NEYGLIRE
+677 
-685 SNESIQEVEDDQYF
+685 
-699 TKEDLRD
+699 RD

-721 VASNSPYDLYR
+721 VASNSPYNLYR
-732 KIIGGKGDWYAV
+732 KIISGKGDWYAV

-807 FVISKNPEPYRGY
+807 FVISKNPEPYKGY

-926 EDTDELE
+926 EDTDEFE

-958 MVNFRSGDVVV
+958 MVNFRPGDVVV

-986 GVTLLVYDPYNRSA
+986 DVTLLVYDPYNRSA

-1027 IKEPEAREAVLRN
+1027 IKEPEAREAVLKN

-1058 RGDGAEGPTKS
+1058 KGDGAEGPTKS

-1084 GRVFSNVKRKGKL
+1084 GSVFSNVKRKGKL

-1199 GSRLGWSNYIQS
+1199 GSRLGWSNYIRS
-1211 GIYEELDSDDYVDDW
+1211 GIYEELDSDDYVDDR
-1226 RELASKSVE
+1226 RELASKSTE

-1285 KNGNLVEASDDGGT
+1285 KNGNLVEASHDEICKAISGDNSAIQSLKKQGYKINRLANPLQISEVGTYEITDTSGNKFNYDNTIINDSADGARVRT
-1299 GPTKSGYQLNR
+1299 ESGYQLNR

-1316 NESIVTEASNIGQG
+1316 NESIVTDASNIGQG
-1330 YTAPVMVSL
+1330 YAAPIMVSL
-1339 ATEAKELEEWVEEYK
+1339 VTKAKELEKLVKEYK
-1354 NSKDKDAFE
+1354 NSKDKDSFE
-1363 RLLPRFEDNILD
+1363 RFLPRVEDDILD
-1375 YKSEIEKKI
+1375 YKSDI
-1384 EEFDQYW
+1384 EEKIKDFDKYW

-1399 DNISEAVSI
+1399 DNISKAVSI

-1534 LNIFMFGEEEADP
+1534 LNIFMFGEDEADP

-1554 ESDSEAEDWFNSY
+1554 ESDAEAEDWFNSY
-1567 TGFDEE
+1567 KGFDEEELD